1 MGCTIG
7 KKNHH
12 KVDDI
17 KTPQNRWYKNTTTES
32 CHSPQRESITNS
44 PQSDVIQAHYSDV
57 TQSDAIQIHHKG
69 RYYKLTIK
77 WCNTNP
83 PQSDVIYKLTTKECI

>member
-1 MGCTIG
+1 MYHR

-17 KTPQNRWYKNTTTES
+17 KTPQNRWYKNTATES
-32 CHSPQRESITNS
+32 CHSQQGGITNS

-57 TQSDAIQIHHKG
+57 TQSDAIQTHHKG